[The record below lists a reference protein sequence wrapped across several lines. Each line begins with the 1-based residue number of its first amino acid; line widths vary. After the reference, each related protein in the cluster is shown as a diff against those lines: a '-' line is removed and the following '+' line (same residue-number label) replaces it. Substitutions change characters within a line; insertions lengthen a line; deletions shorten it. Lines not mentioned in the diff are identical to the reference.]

1 MNLLKIAL
9 TSLLSIAELF
19 ILTKIM
25 GKRQISQLSFFD
37 YINGITI
44 GSIAA
49 EMAIGGFK
57 NAAAPAVAMG
67 VYALAA
73 VVISVAA
80 DKSIN
85 ARRLLSGTP
94 TIIMDKG
101 KIYRKAMKKAKIDIN
116 ELLMQARI
124 SGQHDLSKV
133 QTVILEANGTL
144 SFLPKSQ
151 NRPLTPSDVD
161 ITPVQETIFTPL
173 IIDGMILEKNLIIFN
188 KSLNW
193 LHDNLKK
200 QNAGEPESVL
210 LAMFDGSELVIYRNE
225 E

>member
-49 EMAIGGFK
+49 EMATGGFK
-57 NAAAPAVAMG
+57 KAAAPAAAMA
-67 VYALAA
+67 VYALVA
-73 VVISVAA
+73 VIISVAS

-85 ARRLLSGTP
+85 ARKILSGTP

-101 KIYRKAMKKAKIDIN
+101 KIRRKAMKKAKIDLN

-144 SFLPKSQ
+144 SFLPKSDS
-151 NRPLTPSDVD
+151 RPLTPSDIDAV
-161 ITPVQETIFTPL
+161 PKQETIFTPL
-173 IIDGMILEKNLIIFN
+173 IIDGRILESNLAGCN

-193 LHDNLKK
+193 LQDNLKK
-200 QNAGEPESVL
+200 QNAGEPRSVL

>member
-1 MNLLKIAL
+1 MNILKIAL

-49 EMAIGGFK
+49 EMATDGYK
-57 NAAAPAVAMG
+57 KAAAPAAAMA
-67 VYALAA
+67 VYALVAIT
-73 VVISVAA
+73 ISVVS
-80 DKSIN
+80 DKSIT
-85 ARRLLSGTP
+85 ARRIFSGTP

-101 KIYRKAMKKAKIDIN
+101 RIYRKAMKKAKIDMN

-124 SGQHDLSKV
+124 CGQYDLSKV

-151 NRPLTPSDVD
+151 NRPLTPSDAD
-161 ITPVQETIFTPL
+161 ITTVQETVFKPL
-173 IIDGMILEKNLIIFN
+173 IIDGRILEKNLVICG
-188 KSLNW
+188 KTLNW

-200 QNAGEPESVL
+200 QNAGEPENVL
-210 LAMFDGSELVIYRNE
+210 LAMFDGSNLVIFRNE